1 MLKKKFHI
9 VDNLVMA
16 GKTEAKLRCLTLYE
30 Q

>member
-1 MLKKKFHI
+1 MLKKIHI